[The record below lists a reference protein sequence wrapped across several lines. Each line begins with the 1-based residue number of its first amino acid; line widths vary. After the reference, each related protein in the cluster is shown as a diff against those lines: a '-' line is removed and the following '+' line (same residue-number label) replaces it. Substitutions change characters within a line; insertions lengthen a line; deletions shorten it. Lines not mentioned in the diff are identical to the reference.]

1 MFLEVRRG
9 IEHDH
14 EADELGRMEQETGND
29 IVRSPKLLSV
39 VGGGGDGDGSYNEWS
54 SLEAN
59 KAIVSFSV
67 LPPSPRLSL
76 FHLWHNP

>member
-1 MFLEVRRG
+1 MRG
-9 IEHDH
+9 AVLKEG
-14 EADELGRMEQETGND
+14 ALRMGWIKKPGND
-29 IVRSPKLLSV
+29 IVRSPKLPSV
-39 VGGGGDGDGSYNEWS
+39 GGGDGDGGDSGGGSYNEWS

-76 FHLWHNP
+76 SLFHLWQNP